1 MLLSLNEND
10 KIRNRYATV
19 LLAIIWIVLSFFYV
33 GEMILGKRSVSYV
46 LSFEAIVWLPY
57 IILLRHIH
65 KREYKSA
72 NYKYMIIISY
82 MLFYGFSL
90 FTSPIESTWC
100 YIFPLIG
107 LIIMFMNYEVIIIPA
122 VIVLIFNVVKYI
134 IGVCEFGYNFHEM
147 INFFQQ
153 FFCILL
159 TSCFLCFSCTVL
171 KRYNAIIEKFY
182 RDYSVDEATGIY
194 TKEGVE
200 QLIEEDLKK
209 NKKFTS
215 SLIVF
220 SINCFQNT
228 NLVNEMDYDYMNKI
242 KTCVSEIIN
251 KGFEKHKDDMT
262 VFVQSDNSICVFIVD
277 ENRYSLEDECM
288 QVIRKA
294 GATILN
300 NKGYETILSLS
311 VGLTDTNA
319 CNELCL
325 EELVKR
331 GSDAS
336 VKARI
341 REGADIYIDSR
352 NVFSEVN

>member
-10 KIRNRYATV
+10 KLRNRYATI
-19 LLAIIWIVLSFFYV
+19 LLAIIWSTLTFFYV
-33 GEMILGKRSVSYV
+33 GEMILGKRSVLYV
-46 LSFEAIVWLPY
+46 ASFELIVWLPY
-57 IILLRHIH
+57 LILLQHIR
-65 KREYKSA
+65 KREYKSV
-72 NYKYMIIISY
+72 NYKYMVIVSYII
-82 MLFYGFSL
+82 FYGFSL

-100 YIFPLIG
+100 YIFPLLG
-107 LIIMFMNYEVIIIPA
+107 LIIMFMNYETIIIPA
-122 VIVLIFNVVKYI
+122 VIVLIFNVSKYLAELLQN
-134 IGVCEFGYNFHEM
+134 GFNFSEM
-147 INFFQQ
+147 VNFFQQ

-159 TSCFLCFSCTVL
+159 TSCFLCFSCAVL

-182 RDYSVDEATGIY
+182 KDYSVDEATGIY

-200 QLIEEDLKK
+200 QLIEQDLRK

-220 SINCFQNT
+220 SINCFQST
-228 NLVNEMDYDYMNKI
+228 NLTVEMDYDYMNRI
-242 KTCVSEIIN
+242 KVCVFEIIN
-251 KGFEKHKDDMT
+251 KGFEKHKEDMT
-262 VFVQSDNSICVFIVD
+262 VFTQADNSICVFVVD
-277 ENRYSLEDECM
+277 ENRYSLEDECI
-288 QVIRKA
+288 QVIKKA
-294 GATILN
+294 GSTILN

-319 CNELCL
+319 CNELSL
-325 EELVKR
+325 DELLKR
-331 GSDAS
+331 GSAAS